1 MTTWDKLKELYRQP
15 PVGMT
20 RQVILKRVWAE
31 GDLNLKEKRSL
42 LIYAKMLREENARL
56 EKHNVFLLNEIDNY
70 SESLINKIQKLEA
83 IREQCVAYNLTW
95 RKDMRA
101 SLISTYILKKHFP
114 DTKKEVLG
122 E

>member
-70 SESLINKIQKLEA
+70 SESLINKIQKLEE
-83 IREQCVAYNLTW
+83 IRDKLVFESSYVSVSELA
-95 RKDMRA
+95 REIR
-101 SLISTYILKKHFP
+101 
-114 DTKKEVLG
+114 EVLG
-122 E
+122 DE

>member
-83 IREQCVAYNLTW
+83 LEKGITQLFKTG
-95 RKDMRA
+95 
-101 SLISTYILKKHFP
+101 SISPWVYSCLMDLFP
-114 DTKKEVLG
+114 EKEVLA
-122 E
+122 